1 MERRDKAFYQEL
13 YREWLSSGL
22 KKSVFAANRGI
33 NRTTFYY
40 WCKKLEVVSE
50 PISEPFTSFKRLAA
64 LAPAIEQQPF
74 LKVTLPNGIRV
85 TFYEEISTEHLK
97 RLLAC

>member
-33 NRTTFYY
+33 NRATFYY

-64 LAPAIEQQPF
+64 LAPEGEQQPF
-74 LKVTLPNGIRV
+74 LKVTLP
-85 TFYEEISTEHLK
+85 
-97 RLLAC
+97 